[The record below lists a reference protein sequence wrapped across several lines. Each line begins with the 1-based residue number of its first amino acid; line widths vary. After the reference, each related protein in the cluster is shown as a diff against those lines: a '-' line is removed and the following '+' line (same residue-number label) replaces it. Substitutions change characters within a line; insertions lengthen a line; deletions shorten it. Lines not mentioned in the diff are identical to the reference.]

1 MAENTIIH
9 EISLAGYKA
18 TFTGGA
24 DAEPTPEL
32 AAQVLEAALQA
43 KADANAEA
51 IEELAAMIAGG
62 VT

>member
-18 TFTGGA
+18 TSTGST

-43 KADANAEA
+43 KADANPAA
-51 IEELAAMIAGG
+51 IEELAALIAGG